1 MNNKN
6 ITIYSIYSSEMSE
19 VYKKSSQYLSN
30 YYNNYDINT
39 VFVHK
44 DENTRIKN
52 AIDNFT
58 NRGLPFWWSITVS
71 RFLLLQSFLESDS
84 DYFVLQDLDNIVI
97 NKDLN
102 IRDELTAEWICP
114 WWKYKSLNE
123 PDCFYRDPRNIRKF
137 HNQSY
142 MLSKHKSIDLYTQPH
157 HHVCA
162 DFIGASREVVENII
176 KFYNGIGCNTE
187 ESEKFCD
194 FIMDVV
200 NNTEAFTNIEKGIQ
214 EEELFATYITASE
227 DTPQDINQTNI
238 RYETWYIDN
247 ENWSRSIVDL
257 ISQIKEGKK
266 IFAHLG
272 SCDKLNFFSR
282 VVEQF
287 KC

>member
-1 MNNKN
+1 
-6 ITIYSIYSSEMSE
+6 MSE

-162 DFIGASREVVENII
+162 DFHPTSGYSLHRGTGGEGLHEQRVRRPRSRRQDVRIGRH
-176 KFYNGIGCNTE
+176 
-187 ESEKFCD
+187 
-194 FIMDVV
+194 
-200 NNTEAFTNIEKGIQ
+200 
-214 EEELFATYITASE
+214 
-227 DTPQDINQTNI
+227 
-238 RYETWYIDN
+238 
-247 ENWSRSIVDL
+247 
-257 ISQIKEGKK
+257 
-266 IFAHLG
+266 HLHHACG
-272 SCDKLNFFSR
+272 R
-282 VVEQF
+282 R
-287 KC
+287 